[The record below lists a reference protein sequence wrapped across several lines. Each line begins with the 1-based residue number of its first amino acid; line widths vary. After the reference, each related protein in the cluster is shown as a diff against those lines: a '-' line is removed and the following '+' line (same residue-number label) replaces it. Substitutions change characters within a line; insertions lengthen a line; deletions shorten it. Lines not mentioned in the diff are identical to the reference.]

1 MGSPFVCGLRNP
13 VIFLPASL
21 LEKLSQIQLKTVFV
35 HEVTHVKRLDIWTN
49 SLQSVLQIIYWWN
62 PLVWLA
68 NVRIGHLRE
77 QVTDDAVVFFMKGDS
92 QTYAQTLL
100 TIAKSAVHRPGL
112 SLGILETKSFLRHRV
127 ERF

>member
-62 PLVWLA
+62 PLVW
-68 NVRIGHLRE
+68 
-77 QVTDDAVVFFMKGDS
+77 
-92 QTYAQTLL
+92 
-100 TIAKSAVHRPGL
+100 
-112 SLGILETKSFLRHRV
+112 
-127 ERF
+127 